1 MSRNLVKLFV
11 AFLAGQIF
19 TIFLVFVGRVLYVDS
34 ILWFCIITSVMVDA
48 IIGFVGF
55 FAANE
60 GRKPTWNTPR
70 GERQSNKRGG
80 GANPSAFCSKKR
92 LTIMDKHRML
102 W

>member
-34 ILWFCIITSVMVDA
+34 RLWFCIITSVMVDA

-60 GRKPTWNTPR
+60 AETARREKTYLEYAEGRTTK
-70 GERQSNKRGG
+70 
-80 GANPSAFCSKKR
+80 
-92 LTIMDKHRML
+92 
-102 W
+102 